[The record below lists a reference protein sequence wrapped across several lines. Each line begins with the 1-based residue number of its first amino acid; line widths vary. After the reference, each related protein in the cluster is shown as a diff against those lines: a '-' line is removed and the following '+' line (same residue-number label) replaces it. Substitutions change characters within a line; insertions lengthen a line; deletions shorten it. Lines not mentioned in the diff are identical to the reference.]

1 MAFKL
6 KENEAEILAQWANG
20 KDLRLGRRAW
30 LVYESSKGVTTKELS
45 KAVAMTE
52 QRVVEII
59 DRYKDSGLLGL
70 IEKPRSGRAKKI
82 SSDIVQDL
90 VDEMPHK
97 SIGEINA
104 DELVWKIQQD
114 KGVRISKDAIWRQ
127 ARISGISLNRES
139 KKQASLTDLS
149 RVMSGLLGVVISPR
163 VKLLAIL
170 KDQKVS
176 LPMLG
181 YVEITCASLA
191 KMRNEKIESLFEA
204 IELIKNERISRVSD
218 RSKNEAITRWANNVS
233 TNAKR
238 KTGFLELILYGDY
251 GSSEM
256 HDWLKGLKR
265 FDLTEGAEGMAR
277 RISFASTQEEWASD
291 IKGLCNV
298 LPSGSKFPDFIWAK
312 RGRID
317 IA

>member
-1 MAFKL
+1 MVFKL

-30 LVYESSKGVTTKELS
+30 LVYESSKGVTSKELS

-82 SSDIVQDL
+82 SSGIVQDL
-90 VDEMPHK
+90 VDEIPHK
-97 SIGEINA
+97 NLGEINA

-114 KGVRISKDAIWRQ
+114 TRVRISKDAIWRQ

-139 KKQASLTDLS
+139 KKQASLTDRS
-149 RVMSGLLGVVISPR
+149 RGMSGLLGIVITPR

-191 KMRNEKIESLFEA
+191 KVRSEKIESLFQA
-204 IELIKNERISRVSD
+204 IELIQNERISRMSE
-218 RSKNEAITRWANNVS
+218 RFKNEAITRWANNVS

-238 KTGFLELILYGDY
+238 KTGFLELIVYGDY
-251 GSSEM
+251 ESSEM

-265 FDLTEGAEGMAR
+265 FDLTEGAGGVAR
-277 RISFASTQEEWASD
+277 VISFVSTKEEWARG
-291 IKGLCNV
+291 IKGLSDV
-298 LPSGSKFPDFIWAK
+298 LPDSSKFPDFIWAK
-312 RGRID
+312 RGRIN

>member
-6 KENEAEILAQWANG
+6 KENELEILAQWANG

-97 SIGEINA
+97 NIGEINA

-114 KGVRISKDAIWRQ
+114 TRVRISKDVIWRQ
-127 ARISGISLNRES
+127 ARISGISLKREN
-139 KKQASLTDLS
+139 KKQASLTDHS
-149 RVMSGLLGVVISPR
+149 RVMSGLLGIVITPR

-181 YVEITCASLA
+181 YVEITCASLE
-191 KMRNEKIESLFEA
+191 KVRSEKIESLLQA
-204 IELIKNERISRVSD
+204 IELIKNEPISKVNERF
-218 RSKNEAITRWANNVS
+218 KNEAITRWANNVS

-238 KTGFLELILYGDY
+238 KTGFLELIIYGDY

-265 FDLTEGAEGMAR
+265 FGLTEGSGSAAR
-277 RISFASTQEEWASD
+277 AISFALTQEEWASG
-291 IKGLCNV
+291 IKGLGNV
-298 LPSGSKFPDFIWAK
+298 LPNKDGFPDFIWAK

>member
-1 MAFKL
+1 MVFKL

-97 SIGEINA
+97 NIGEINA

-114 KGVRISKDAIWRQ
+114 TRVRISKDVIWRQ
-127 ARISGISLNRES
+127 ARISGISLKRES
-139 KKQASLTDLS
+139 KKQASLTDYS
-149 RVMSGLLGVVISPR
+149 SVMSGLLGIVITPR

-191 KMRNEKIESLFEA
+191 KVRGEKIESLLQA
-204 IELIKNERISRVSD
+204 IELIKNEPISRMNE
-218 RSKNEAITRWANNVS
+218 RLKNEVITRWANNVS

-238 KTGFLELILYGDY
+238 KTGLLELVVYGDY
-251 GSSEM
+251 TSSEM

-265 FDLTEGAEGMAR
+265 FGLTEGAGGVAR
-277 RISFASTQEEWASD
+277 AISFASTQEDWASV
-291 IKGLCNV
+291 IRGLGNV
-298 LPSGSKFPDFIWAK
+298 LPKKDGFPDFIWAK